1 MIIHNKKKRLSA
13 LIINSIIE
21 FLWLPKRLFSQKIN
35 LQNLSPK
42 KILVLRL
49 DHVGDVVMTSPS
61 FAFLRKRF
69 PKAKIILLADSTCKH
84 LYQTDPNLSEIL
96 IFNWPWAHQKKNNK
110 LTSLKIREIFNLIV
124 KLRKER
130 IDLFI
135 DFRGDLRFVFLFGVL
150 TGSKV
155 RISNSRIGQSSLL
168 HHIAEYKVSSHEVE
182 RTLDVVKCLGGEI
195 TQTRPQITME
205 DTEITEIKCF
215 VQRETGVTDPGK
227 IAVIAPY
234 SSQDIKSWPGS
245 YFLEVISYLDANG
258 FLILILGTSD
268 DLEDSMGM
276 ITPAYKNVFSLA
288 GKTDIRQVAAL
299 IAVSTVVV
307 GIDTGVLHIASC
319 FDIPVIA
326 IFGPTRPL
334 EFKPYSPF
342 TSVVDS
348 GACEC
353 NQFLHLECDCPVD
366 GYSRCLTKA
375 LPASVISALEKSQVK
390 IN

>member
-21 FLWLPKRLFSQKIN
+21 FLWLPRRLFLKKVD
-35 LQNLSPK
+35 LQNLNPK

-69 PKAKIILLADSTCKH
+69 PEARIILLADSTCKH
-84 LYQTDPNLSEIL
+84 LYQTDRNLNEIL
-96 IFNWPWAHQKKNNK
+96 TFNWPWAHQKKNNK
-110 LTSLKIREIFNLIV
+110 LTALKIREIFNLIV
-124 KLRKER
+124 KLRREK

-182 RTLDVVKCLGGEI
+182 RTLDVLKCLGGEV
-195 TQTRPQITME
+195 THTRPQIFLH
-205 DTEITEIKCF
+205 DTELSAIKSL
-215 VQRETGVTDPGK
+215 VQSETGIADHSK
-227 IAVIAPY
+227 IAIIAPY
-234 SSQDIKSWPGS
+234 SSQDIKAWPGS
-245 YFLEVISYLDANG
+245 YFNEVISYLDANG
-258 FLILILGTSD
+258 YLTLILGTGD

-276 ITPAYKNVFSLA
+276 ISPAAKKVFSLA
-288 GKTDIRQVAAL
+288 GKTSIRQVAAL
-299 IAVSTVVV
+299 IAVSRVVI

-319 FDIPVIA
+319 FDVPVIA

-342 TSVVDS
+342 TSIVDA

-353 NQFLHLECDCPVD
+353 NQFLHLECDCPVE
-366 GYSRCLTKA
+366 GYARCMTKA
-375 LPASVISALEKSQVK
+375 IPASVIRAIEKSQA
-390 IN
+390 

>member
-1 MIIHNKKKRLSA
+1 MIIHNKNKRLSA
-13 LIINSIIE
+13 LIINAIIE
-21 FLWLPKRLFSQKIN
+21 FLWLPKRLFSHKTD
-35 LQNLSPK
+35 LQQLNPN

-69 PKAKIILLADSTCKH
+69 PTAKIILLADSTCKH
-84 LYQTDPNLSEIL
+84 LYQSDPNLNEIL
-96 IFNWPWAHQKKNNK
+96 TFNWPWAHQKKNNK
-110 LTSLKIREIFNLIV
+110 LTFLKIREIFNLIV
-124 KLRKER
+124 KLRKEK

-150 TGSKV
+150 TGSIV

-182 RTLDVVKCLGGEI
+182 RTLDVVKCLGGQI
-195 TQTRPQITME
+195 TQTRPHLTLKE
-205 DTEITEIKCF
+205 TELKEIKCLI
-215 VQRETGVTDPGK
+215 QRETGVAVHDK

-245 YFLEVISYLDANG
+245 YFIEVISYLDENG
-258 FLILILGTSD
+258 YLTLILGTGD
-268 DLEDSMGM
+268 DLDDSLSM
-276 ITPAYKNVFSLA
+276 ITPACKNVFSLA

-319 FDIPVIA
+319 FDVPVIA

-334 EFKPYSPF
+334 EFKPYSPY
-342 TSVVDS
+342 TSVIDS
-348 GACEC
+348 VACEC

-366 GYSRCLTKA
+366 GYALCLTKA
-375 LPASVISALEKSQVK
+375 LPSSVIRAIEKSQV
-390 IN
+390 